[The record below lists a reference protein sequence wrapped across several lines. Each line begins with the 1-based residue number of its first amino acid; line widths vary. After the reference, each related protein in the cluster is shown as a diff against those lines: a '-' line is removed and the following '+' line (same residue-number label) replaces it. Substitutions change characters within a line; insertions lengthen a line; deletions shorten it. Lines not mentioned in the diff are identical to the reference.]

1 MDGLWELT
9 LKNCGKSSRGRT
21 QGLSHIFRAPI
32 ASRGHLCG
40 SSAFLFYRGIAPLT
54 PGIHASVAAAD
65 VVATVIDGYKYRD
78 VPIGSV
84 QMTVV

>member
-1 MDGLWELT
+1 MAYGSSL
-9 LKNCGKSSRGRT
+9 LKIAAKVAACVLRDSRKFSGHPA
-21 QGLSHIFRAPI
+21 L